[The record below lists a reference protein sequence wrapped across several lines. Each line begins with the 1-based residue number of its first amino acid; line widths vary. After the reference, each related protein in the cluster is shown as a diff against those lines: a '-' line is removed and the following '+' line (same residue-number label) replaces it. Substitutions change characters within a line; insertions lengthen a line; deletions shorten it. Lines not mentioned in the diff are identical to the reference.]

1 MAPIASRLGIKFS
14 SVEGGRPG
22 WMKSMNRIASL
33 TPLRGLDVFRPLPKR
48 PISLD
53 GYAPGSGPR
62 VDQIESVV
70 RTGIGEQPCALAEDD
85 GIDDQV
91 ELVDQVVGEQPSDED
106 TAAWH
111 QQLAVLLRLQ
121 IADGRGDVAGQDTRA
136 RPLRIGEAG
145 RCHVLG
151 PAVQCHADWP
161 LGHIDHRSPGAGED
175 LVRPPAEEERGRTA
189 VDLVD
194 VIPGFG
200 IDKWWSPAAAVEAAS
215 AIFVRSTQPLH
226 HAVHRDVGRHR
237 QSHVVVTLPELLVS
251 WWVRW
256 TLSPWS
262 SNNDRS
268 TRRLVVFGP
277 PTPTRRRP
285 ASFTPRGPC
294 GPCGPCAPFAAS
306 PQDQRPVSPQCP
318 ATTDRHRWPIR
329 PRA

>member
-1 MAPIASRLGIKFS
+1 MASIASRLGIKFS
-14 SVEGGRPG
+14 SVEGGRSG

-33 TPLRGLDVFRPLPKR
+33 TPLCGPDIFGPLPKR

-62 VDQIESVV
+62 VDQIESGV

-91 ELVDQVVGEQPSDED
+91 ELVDQVVGEQPSDEG

-121 IADGRGDVAGQDTRA
+121 ITDGRGDVSGQDTRA
-136 RPLRIGEAG
+136 RPPRVGEAG

-151 PAVQCHADWP
+151 PAVQCNADRP

-175 LVRPPAEEERGRTA
+175 LIRPPAEKERGRTA

-194 VIPGFG
+194 MVPGFG
-200 IDKWWSPAAAVEAAS
+200 IDKWWSPSAAIEAAS
-215 AIFVRSTQPLH
+215 AVFVRPTQPLQP
-226 HAVHRDVGRHR
+226 AVHRDVGRHR
-237 QSHVVVTLPELLVS
+237 QPHVVVTLPLLLVW
-251 WWVRW
+251 WWVRR

-262 SNNDRS
+262 SNNHRS
-268 TRRLVVFGP
+268 NRRPVDFLAHRVLPLGGDPDFGP
-277 PTPTRRRP
+277 MTSRIWDRAPPTGDRCH
-285 ASFTPRGPC
+285 RGPSQT
-294 GPCGPCAPFAAS
+294 P
-306 PQDQRPVSPQCP
+306 
-318 ATTDRHRWPIR
+318 
-329 PRA
+329 

>member
-1 MAPIASRLGIKFS
+1 MAPIASRVGTKFS
-14 SVEGGRPG
+14 SVEGARPG

-53 GYAPGSGPR
+53 GYTPGSGPR
-62 VDQIESVV
+62 VDQIESGV
-70 RTGIGEQPCALAEDD
+70 RTGIGEQPCALAEHD
-85 GIDDQV
+85 GVDDQV
-91 ELVDQVVGEQPSDED
+91 ELVDQVVGEQPSDEG

-111 QQLAVLLRLQ
+111 QQFAVRLRLQ
-121 IADGRGDVAGQDTRA
+121 ITDGRCDVAGQDTRA
-136 RPLRIGEAG
+136 RPLRVGEAG

-151 PAVQCHADWP
+151 PAVQCDADRP

-194 VIPGFG
+194 MVPGFG
-200 IDKWWSPAAAVEAAS
+200 IDKWWSPSAAVEAAS
-215 AIFVRSTQPLH
+215 AIFVRSSQSLH

-237 QSHVVVTLPELLVS
+237 QPHVVVTLPLLLVW

-262 SNNDRS
+262 SNNDQS
-268 TRRLVVFGP
+268 NRRLVDLLARQLWIAVV
-277 PTPTRRRP
+277 
-285 ASFTPRGPC
+285 RG
-294 GPCGPCAPFAAS
+294 
-306 PQDQRPVSPQCP
+306 R
-318 ATTDRHRWPIR
+318 RHRGHCR
-329 PRA
+329 HDR